1 MEREETEEKEAV
13 RKTEKERHEMKYKV
27 GDKVKVRSDLEEYGQ
42 YGKYGANR
50 NMAEP
55 HGSIVEIKKVENE
68 KQRYEINDNLYYW
81 TDEMFEGLVEDELT
95 AEEAIKTLAD
105 ICDKESCRDCG
116 IGKLVKESKFSFC
129 KDYRREH
136 PDKVVEIL
144 KQFKK
149 DQEKKEIEVE
159 LAYVVRVIEDTGKVK
174 RCVYEEDVTEVKEE
188 AMKRV
193 LKEYC
198 KEHEGKFF
206 TVYEEICRVNE

>member
-1 MEREETEEKEAV
+1 
-13 RKTEKERHEMKYKV
+13 MKYKV
-27 GDKVKVRSDLEEYGQ
+27 GDKVRVRRDLNKGMIYNEFTVTTPMADKAGDIVTISAVSRRYYHIAEYGCC
-42 YGKYGANR
+42 
-50 NMAEP
+50 
-55 HGSIVEIKKVENE
+55 
-68 KQRYEINDNLYYW
+68 W
-81 TDEMFEGLVEDELT
+81 TDEMFEGLAEDELT
-95 AEEAIKTLAD
+95 AEEAFKTLGDMCARG
-105 ICDKESCRDCG
+105 CKACKL
-116 IGKLVKESKFSFC
+116 GKLVKESGYLLC
-129 KDYRREH
+129 GDYGREH

-206 TVYEEICRVNE
+206 TVYEEICRVKE